1 MDKEAHSGSAIVKL
15 AGQYGLTERE
25 QQTLSGICSGLSNKE
40 LAVRMQISPNT
51 VKAFV
56 HIIMLKMGVATR
68 AEIAARIQSLIA
80 LSESVSSGGTID
92 ASPPLPHLMG
102 RRRRK

>member
-1 MDKEAHSGSAIVKL
+1 MDKEPPSHAAISEIAVR
-15 AGQYGLTERE
+15 YGLTERE
-25 QQTLSGICSGLSNKE
+25 QETLSGICTGLSNKE

-102 RRRRK
+102 RR